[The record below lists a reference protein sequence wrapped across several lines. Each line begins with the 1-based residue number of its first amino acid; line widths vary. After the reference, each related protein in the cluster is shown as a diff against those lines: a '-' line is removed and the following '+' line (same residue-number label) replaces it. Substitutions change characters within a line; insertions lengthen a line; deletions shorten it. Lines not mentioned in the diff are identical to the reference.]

1 MKAGQETSI
10 SATIPAIHL
19 HEVYKHFEGAQLP
32 TLQGMNLSVKTGTI
46 HVLLGHSGGGKSVT
60 LKHVLGLVQPDKG
73 QVLVHGQNIG
83 ECSSVELVKL
93 RRKFGMLFQN
103 SALFDSLSVRGNIAF
118 PLYEH
123 RSELSEEE
131 ILRRVESLL
140 ESVNLSNCLNKMPS
154 ELSGGMKK
162 RVGLAR
168 AIALDPEI
176 LLFDEPTTGLDPQ
189 TARVIDDLIVST
201 SRRLSASSL
210 IISHDVH
217 AALRIADFVS
227 MIWEGRIIE
236 TATPENFLKS
246 EQVVVREFLL
256 SAGVI

>member
-1 MKAGQETSI
+1 MTATLPISI
-10 SATIPAIHL
+10 QD
-19 HEVYKHFEGAQLP
+19 VYKHFEGAEKP
-32 TLQGMNLSVKTGTI
+32 TLRGMTLDVKPGSI
-46 HVLLGHSGGGKSVT
+46 HVLLGHSGSGKSVT
-60 LKHVLGLVQPDKG
+60 LRHVLGLVKPDQG
-73 QVLVHGQNIG
+73 RVLIHGQNID
-83 ECSSVELVKL
+83 ECDPFELVKL

-103 SALFDSLSVRGNIAF
+103 SALFDSLTVQGNIAF
-118 PLYEH
+118 PLREH
-123 RSELSEEE
+123 MPELGDEE

-140 ESVNLSNCLNKMPS
+140 ESVNLSNCLTKLPS

-189 TARVIDDLIVST
+189 TARVIDDLIAST
-201 SRRLSASSL
+201 SRRLGASSL
-210 IISHDVH
+210 IISHDIV

-227 MIWEGRIIE
+227 MIWEGRVVE
-236 TATPENFLKS
+236 TATPDQFVKS
-246 EQVVVREFLL
+246 DKAMVREFLE